1 MRGPRPKETASSRIA
16 KTSGDYTVIAGQCKF
31 ERAANTPSV
40 MCRGVLRGRLGYAFR
55 LDLHTG
61 HLLDESLIPEV
72 FRAWNQL
79 FEPALRN
86 LRRESG
92 RLFFPD
98 HLLKHN

>member
-16 KTSGDYTVIAGQCKF
+16 KTSGDYTVIGGQCKF

-40 MCRGVLRGRLGYAFR
+40 MWRGVLRGRLGYAFR

-86 LRRESG
+86 LRREYRQAFLS
-92 RLFFPD
+92 RPP
-98 HLLKHN
+98 LKA